1 MDNNLFYYIIVFQLD
16 DESLTGNIEVDNTY
30 NSAINEEGGKLMI
43 YLIILLHQ
51 SIDIW
56 DDQEAAWVFC
66 IQNNFCFWSLLMDNN
81 FI

>member
-56 DDQEAAWVFC
+56 DDQEAA
-66 IQNNFCFWSLLMDNN
+66 
-81 FI
+81 